1 MSVSLIKDPSLLRA
15 AQVRTMDDGA
25 FYDLV
30 DWEHIT
36 APLWWDDASYIR
48 YQSGGDIDFTPYVEF
63 GFLPGEPVLV
73 RRTYY
78 YGDATSDSRA
88 VRRLMSRFD
97 EQLRALD
104 ASAVDD
110 RDTLHWGAP
119 F

>member
-1 MSVSLIKDPSLLRA
+1 MSVSLIKEMLHRA
-15 AQVRTMDDGA
+15 FVRTMDDGA
-25 FYDLV
+25 FYDLL
-30 DWEHIT
+30 DWQHLT
-36 APLWWDDASYIR
+36 APLWYDDASYLR
-48 YQSGGDIDFTPYVEF
+48 YLSEGDIDFTPYVEF

-97 EQLRALD
+97 EQRRAIV
-104 ASAVDD
+104 AAGAAD
-110 RDTLHWGAP
+110 RVTAGWGVP